1 MKLRDMV
8 MDDVPAVMALERA
21 LFPDDA
27 WTQDM
32 FTSDLRKPGLRTRYL
47 VAQDDTETGT
57 AITGYAGILFP
68 GGDEADVLTMAV
80 AQEHWGKG
88 IGTALLEALF
98 GEATSRKCTQVFLE
112 VRADNPRAQNL
123 YTRHGFT
130 EVGVRKGYYQP
141 SGTDAIVMRKD
152 LNQ

>member
-1 MKLRDMV
+1 VKLRDMV
-8 MDDVPAVMALERA
+8 MDDVPAVMALERD

-27 WTQDM
+27 WTPDM

-47 VAQDDTETGT
+47 VAQDQTT
-57 AITGYAGILFP
+57 IIGYIGMLFP
-68 GGDEADVLTMAV
+68 GGDEADVLTVAV
-80 AQEHWGKG
+80 AQAHWGEG

-98 GEATSRKCTQVFLE
+98 SEATSRRCTQVFLE

-141 SGTDAIVMRKD
+141 SGADAIVMRKD

>member
-1 MKLRDMV
+1 VKLRDMV
-8 MDDVPAVMALERA
+8 MEDVPAVMALERE

-27 WTQDM
+27 WTPDM
-32 FTSDLRKPGLRTRYL
+32 FTSDLRRPGLRTRYL
-47 VAQDDTETGT
+47 VAQDET
-57 AITGYAGILFP
+57 AITGYVGMLFP
-68 GGDEADVLTMAV
+68 GGDEADVLTLAV
-80 AQEHWGKG
+80 AQAHWGKG

-98 GEATSRKCTQVFLE
+98 SESASRGCTQVFLE

-123 YTRHGFT
+123 YTRNGFT

-141 SGTDAIVMRKD
+141 SGADAIVMRKD

>member
-1 MKLRDMV
+1 MV
-8 MDDVPAVMALERA
+8 MDDVPAVMALERE

-27 WTQDM
+27 WTPDM

-47 VAQDDTETGT
+47 VAQDETQT
-57 AITGYAGILFP
+57 AVIGYVGMLFP
-68 GGDEADVLTMAV
+68 GGDEADVLTLAV
-80 AQEHWGKG
+80 AQAHWGEG

-98 GEATSRKCTQVFLE
+98 GEATSRRCTQVFLE
-112 VRADNPRAQNL
+112 VRADNPRARGL
-123 YTRHGFT
+123 YSRHGFA
-130 EVGVRKGYYQP
+130 EVGVRRGYYQP

>member
-1 MKLRDMV
+1 VKLRDMV
-8 MDDVPAVMALERA
+8 MEDVPAVMALERE

-27 WTQDM
+27 WTPDM
-32 FTSDLRKPGLRTRYL
+32 FTSDLRRPGLRTRYL
-47 VAQDDTETGT
+47 VAQDET
-57 AITGYAGILFP
+57 AITGYVGMLFP
-68 GGDEADVLTMAV
+68 GGDEADVLTLAV
-80 AQEHWGKG
+80 AQAHWGEG

-98 GEATSRKCTQVFLE
+98 SESASRGCTQVFLE

-123 YTRHGFT
+123 YTRNGFT

-141 SGTDAIVMRKD
+141 SGADAIVMRKD

>member
-8 MDDVPAVMALERA
+8 MDDVPAVMALERE

-47 VAQDDTETGT
+47 VAQDETET

-68 GGDEADVLTMAV
+68 GGDEADVLTVAV
-80 AQEHWGKG
+80 APGHWGKG

-98 GEATSRKCTQVFLE
+98 SEAAGRKCTQMFLE

-141 SGTDAIVMRKD
+141 SGADAIVMRKD